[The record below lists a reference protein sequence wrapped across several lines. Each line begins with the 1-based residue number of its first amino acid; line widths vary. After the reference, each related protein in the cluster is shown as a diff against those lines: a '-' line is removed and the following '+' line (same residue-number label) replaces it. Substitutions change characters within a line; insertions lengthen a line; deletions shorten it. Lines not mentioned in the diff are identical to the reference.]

1 MAVGDV
7 KAVKPR
13 KLGGIPD
20 FSKIQVDVKP
30 ADRPPASPAT
40 PDVYLPSPEAPADAT
55 GNPATRQPKAA
66 PAAPAPG
73 EPTPEQMKLFAK
85 IGATI
90 GAAVGGLLNYGFYRK
105 AASLIAAGKPVGAAL
120 GKVAPMIGAAFGTWG
135 LVKKVTV
142 DWNQKD
148 NHNKWDDC
156 IRIAG
161 DALQIAGG
169 IAALVPGIGLL
180 PGLAMQLASV
190 GVNWVGEMFNDSV
203 TPPSNPIGDLFGL
216 DRDKEQPKAEGGK

>member
-1 MAVGDV
+1 
-7 KAVKPR
+7 
-13 KLGGIPD
+13 
-20 FSKIQVDVKP
+20 
-30 ADRPPASPAT
+30 
-40 PDVYLPSPEAPADAT
+40 
-55 GNPATRQPKAA
+55 QPQEA
-66 PAAPAPG
+66 PAAPAAG
-73 EPTPEQMKLFAK
+73 EPTPEQVKLFAK
-85 IGATI
+85 VGATI
-90 GAAVGGLLNYGFYRK
+90 GAGVGALLNYGFYRK
-105 AASLIAAGKPVGAAL
+105 AANLIAAGKPVGAAL
-120 GKVAPMIGAAFGTWG
+120 GKFAPMIGAAIGTWA

-169 IAALVPGIGLL
+169 IAALVPAIGLL

-203 TPPSNPIGDLFGL
+203 TPPSNPIGDLVGL
-216 DRDKEQPKAEGGK
+216 GQDKEKPKADGAK